1 MEVDNVIVDTNNPDV
16 IHTGDTTMKRFLR
29 MLVLALALGAGQA
42 LSSGPVN
49 INTAD
54 AATLEQLKG
63 IGPAKAKAIVDYR
76 KQHGNFSSAADL
88 AKVPGIGDKTV
99 AQLGSQITVGTR
111 AAAK

>member
-1 MEVDNVIVDTNNPDV
+1 MVVDIVIYDANNPDV

-29 MLVLALALGAGQA
+29 MLVLALTLGPGLA

-63 IGPAKAKAIVDYR
+63 IGPAKAKAIVDFR

>member
-29 MLVLALALGAGQA
+29 MLVLALALGPGLA
-42 LSSGPVN
+42 LASGPVN